1 MKHLL
6 YRGFAATAALTLG
19 LGLCLL
25 MGCATPQGADYQP
38 QRGQSGKD
46 VIWIPTSP
54 ELVTRMLNMAKVSSQ
69 DIVYDLGAG
78 DGIIAI
84 TAAKQF
90 GARAYGI
97 EYNPQMALHAQN
109 NARAAG
115 VADKVSI
122 RQGDI
127 FEEKFDEATVV
138 TMYLLPHLNLKLRP
152 TLLKMKPGTR
162 IVSHAFDMNEW
173 EADEKVSHEY
183 AQAFMWVVPSPVE
196 GTWTLQEVDSKAQV
210 QLDIQQ
216 SFQRIGGSITERG
229 RKTPLLGAQLRG
241 DKIAFQYMGADQ
253 QLRSVTAQVNGNRMN
268 GVASLQGGQLPIEA
282 IRR

>member
-19 LGLCLL
+19 LL

-54 ELVTRMLNMAKVSSQ
+54 ELVTRMLNMAKVTSQ

-109 NARAAG
+109 NVRAAG

-152 TLLKMKPGTR
+152 ILLKMKPGTR

-210 QLDIQQ
+210 QLNIEQ

-229 RKTPLLGAQLRG
+229 RKTPLLGAQLR
-241 DKIAFQYMGADQ
+241 ILFLNLTPM
-253 QLRSVTAQVNGNRMN
+253 LH
-268 GVASLQGGQLPIEA
+268 VAA
-282 IRR
+282 

>member
-1 MKHLL
+1 MKPLL
-6 YRGFAATAALTLG
+6 YTRLAASAALPLG
-19 LGLCLL
+19 LL
-25 MGCATPQGADYQP
+25 MGCATAQGPDYQP

-173 EADEKVSHEY
+173 EADEKVSNEY
-183 AQAFMWVVPSPVE
+183 AHAFMWVVPSPVE
-196 GTWTLQEVDSKAQV
+196 GAWTLQEVDSKAQV

-253 QLRSVTAQVNGNRMN
+253 KLRSVTAQVNGNRMN
-268 GVASLQGGQLPIEA
+268 GVTSLQGGQLPIEA

>member
-1 MKHLL
+1 MKPLL

-19 LGLCLL
+19 LL

-54 ELVTRMLNMAKVSSQ
+54 ELVKRMLTMAKVSSQ

-97 EYNPQMALHAQN
+97 EYNPQMAVHAQN
-109 NARAAG
+109 NVRAAG

-127 FEEKFDEATVV
+127 FVEKFDEATVV

-183 AQAFMWVVPSPVE
+183 SHAFMWVVPSDVQ
-196 GTWTLQEVDSKAQV
+196 GRWTLQEVDSKAQV
-210 QLDIQQ
+210 QLDIEQ

-253 QLRSVTAQVNGNRMN
+253 QLRSVSAQVNGNQFN
-268 GVASLQGGQLPIEA
+268 GVSSLQGGQLAIEA
-282 IRR
+282 VRR

>member
-1 MKHLL
+1 MKPLL
-6 YRGFAATAALTLG
+6 YTRLAASAALTLG
-19 LGLCLL
+19 LL
-25 MGCATPQGADYQP
+25 MGCATAQGPDYQP

-173 EADEKVSHEY
+173 EADEKVSNEY
-183 AQAFMWVVPSPVE
+183 AHAFMWVVPSPVE
-196 GTWTLQEVDSKAQV
+196 GAWTLQEVDSKAQV

-253 QLRSVTAQVNGNRMN
+253 KLRSVTAQVNGNRMN
-268 GVASLQGGQLPIEA
+268 GVTSLQGGQLPIEA

>member
-19 LGLCLL
+19 LL

-109 NARAAG
+109 NVRAAG

-173 EADEKVSHEY
+173 EADEKVSQEY
-183 AQAFMWVVPSPVE
+183 AHAFMWVVPSPVE

-253 QLRSVTAQVNGNRMN
+253 QLRSVTAQVNGNKMN
-268 GVASLQGGQLPIEA
+268 GVSSLQGGQLAIEA
-282 IRR
+282 VRR

>member
-6 YRGFAATAALTLG
+6 YRGFAATGALTLG
-19 LGLCLL
+19 LL

-54 ELVTRMLNMAKVSSQ
+54 ELVTRMLNMAKVTSQ

-109 NARAAG
+109 NVRAAG

-173 EADEKVSHEY
+173 EADEKVSQEY
-183 AQAFMWVVPSPVE
+183 AHAFMWVVPSPVE

-268 GVASLQGGQLPIEA
+268 GVTSLQGGQLPIEA

>member
-1 MKHLL
+1 MKPLL
-6 YRGFAATAALTLG
+6 YTRLAASAALTLG
-19 LGLCLL
+19 LL
-25 MGCATPQGADYQP
+25 MGCATAQGPDYQP

-173 EADEKVSHEY
+173 EADEKVSNEY
-183 AQAFMWVVPSPVE
+183 AHAFMWVVPSPVE

-268 GVASLQGGQLPIEA
+268 GVTSLQGGQLPIEA
-282 IRR
+282 VRR

>member
-19 LGLCLL
+19 LL

-54 ELVTRMLNMAKVSSQ
+54 ELVTRMLNMAKVTSQ

-109 NARAAG
+109 NVRAAG

-152 TLLKMKPGTR
+152 ILLKMKPGTR

-173 EADEKVSHEY
+173 EADEKVSNEY
-183 AQAFMWVVPSPVE
+183 AHAFMWVVPSPVE
-196 GTWTLQEVDSKAQV
+196 GTWSLQEVDSKAQV

-268 GVASLQGGQLPIEA
+268 GVTSLQGGQLPIEA
-282 IRR
+282 VRR

>member
-19 LGLCLL
+19 LL
-25 MGCATPQGADYQP
+25 MGCATSQGPDYQP

-54 ELVTRMLNMAKVSSQ
+54 ELVTRMLNMAKVTSQ

-162 IVSHAFDMNEW
+162 ILSHAFDMNEW
-173 EADEKVSHEY
+173 EADEKVSNDY
-183 AQAFMWVVPSPVE
+183 AHAFMWVVPSPVE

-253 QLRSVTAQVNGNRMN
+253 KLRSITAQVNGNRMN
-268 GVASLQGGQLPIEA
+268 GVTSLQGGQLPIEA

>member
-1 MKHLL
+1 MKPLL
-6 YRGFAATAALTLG
+6 YTRLAASAALTLG
-19 LGLCLL
+19 LL
-25 MGCATPQGADYQP
+25 MGCATAQGPDYQP

-173 EADEKVSHEY
+173 EADEKVSNEY
-183 AQAFMWVVPSPVE
+183 AHAFMWVVPSPVE
-196 GTWTLQEVDSKAQV
+196 GAWTLQEVDSKAQV

-253 QLRSVTAQVNGNRMN
+253 KLRSVTAQVNGNRMN
-268 GVASLQGGQLPIEA
+268 GVTSLQGGQLPIEA
-282 IRR
+282 VRR

>member
-1 MKHLL
+1 MKPLL

-19 LGLCLL
+19 LL

-162 IVSHAFDMNEW
+162 ILSHAFDMNEW

-183 AQAFMWVVPSPVE
+183 AHAFMWVVPSDVQ
-196 GTWTLQEVDSKAQV
+196 GRWTLQEVDSKAQV
-210 QLDIQQ
+210 QLDIEQ

-253 QLRSVTAQVNGNRMN
+253 KLRSITAQVNGNRMN
-268 GVASLQGGQLPIEA
+268 GVTSLQGGQLPIEA

>member
-1 MKHLL
+1 MQPIYRRLL
-6 YRGFAATAALTLG
+6 ASASLTLG
-19 LGLCLL
+19 LL
-25 MGCATPQGADYQP
+25 MGCATAQGPDYQP

-90 GARAYGI
+90 GARAHGI

-109 NARAAG
+109 NVRAAG

-162 IVSHAFDMNEW
+162 IVSHAFDMGEW
-173 EADEKVSHEY
+173 DADEKVSHEY
-183 AQAFMWVVPSPVE
+183 AHAFMWVVPSDVQ

-210 QLDIQQ
+210 QLDIEQ
-216 SFQRIGGSITERG
+216 SFQNIGGSITERG
-229 RKTPLLGAQLRG
+229 RKSPLMGAQLRG

-253 QLRSVTAQVNGNRMN
+253 QLRSVTAQVQGQKMQ
-268 GVASLQGGQLPIEA
+268 GIATSQGGQLPIEA

>member
-1 MKHLL
+1 MKPLL
-6 YRGFAATAALTLG
+6 YRGFAATVALSLG
-19 LGLCLL
+19 LL

-54 ELVTRMLNMAKVSSQ
+54 ELVKRMLTMAKVSSQ

-109 NARAAG
+109 NVRAAG

-162 IVSHAFDMNEW
+162 IVSHAFHMGDW
-173 EADEKVSHEY
+173 EPDETMSHESARGY
-183 AQAFMWVVPSPVE
+183 FWVVPAQVEGDWMFSGMEGGPMRVSLRQTYQNIGGMFTRASNTQPLVGARLRGEDISFQFSTPDKNVHNFTGRVAGDRITGTVNSATLHTPVE
-196 GTWTLQEVDSKAQV
+196 AKRL
-210 QLDIQQ
+210 
-216 SFQRIGGSITERG
+216 
-229 RKTPLLGAQLRG
+229 
-241 DKIAFQYMGADQ
+241 
-253 QLRSVTAQVNGNRMN
+253 
-268 GVASLQGGQLPIEA
+268 
-282 IRR
+282 

>member
-1 MKHLL
+1 MPLFSSRTL
-6 YRGFAATAALTLG
+6 AACACLTLG
-19 LGLCLL
+19 LL
-25 MGCATPQGADYQP
+25 MGCATTQAPDYQP

-54 ELVTRMLNMAKVSSQ
+54 ELVTRMLNMAKVSSR

-97 EYNPQMALHAQN
+97 EYNPQMAAHAQN

-162 IVSHAFDMNEW
+162 IVSHAFDMGEW
-173 EADEKVSHEY
+173 DADEKVSHEY
-183 AQAFMWVVPSPVE
+183 AHAFMWVVPSDVQ

-210 QLDIQQ
+210 QLDIEQ
-216 SFQRIGGSITERG
+216 SFQNIGGSITERG
-229 RKTPLLGAQLRG
+229 RQTPLMGAQLRG
-241 DKIAFQYMGADQ
+241 DKIAFQYIGADQ
-253 QLRSVTAQVNGNRMN
+253 QLRSVTAQVQGQKMQ
-268 GVASLQGGQLPIEA
+268 GIATSQGGQLPIEA

>member
-1 MKHLL
+1 MKPLL
-6 YRGFAATAALTLG
+6 YRRLAASAALTLG
-19 LGLCLL
+19 LL
-25 MGCATPQGADYQP
+25 MGCATAQGPDYQP

-127 FEEKFDEATVV
+127 FEEKFDEAPWSPCTFC
-138 TMYLLPHLNLKLRP
+138 P
-152 TLLKMKPGTR
+152 TST
-162 IVSHAFDMNEW
+162 
-173 EADEKVSHEY
+173 
-183 AQAFMWVVPSPVE
+183 
-196 GTWTLQEVDSKAQV
+196 
-210 QLDIQQ
+210 
-216 SFQRIGGSITERG
+216 
-229 RKTPLLGAQLRG
+229 
-241 DKIAFQYMGADQ
+241 
-253 QLRSVTAQVNGNRMN
+253 
-268 GVASLQGGQLPIEA
+268 
-282 IRR
+282 

>member
-1 MKHLL
+1 MMKFSKL
-6 YRGFAATAALTLG
+6 ACNAALAMAVALV
-19 LGLCLL
+19 
-25 MGCATPQGADYQP
+25 MGCASTPISDYQP
-38 QRGQSGKD
+38 QRGQTGKD

-54 ELVTRMLNMAKVSSQ
+54 ELVTRMLNMAKVSNQ

-90 GARAYGI
+90 GARAFGI
-97 EYNPQMALHAQN
+97 EYNPQMALHAQS
-109 NARAAG
+109 NARIAG

-162 IVSHAFDMNEW
+162 IVSHAFDMGEW
-173 EADEKVSHEY
+173 EPDDRVGFDY
-183 AQAFMWVVPSPVE
+183 ASAYLWVVPSAVQ
-196 GTWTLQEVDSKAQV
+196 GQWTLQEVDSSAQSV
-210 QLDIQQ
+210 LEIEQI
-216 SFQRIGGSITERG
+216 FQRIGGTITERG
-229 RKTPLLGAQLRG
+229 HKSPLLGAQLRG
-241 DKIAFQYMGADQ
+241 DKIAFQYVGADQ
-253 QLRSVTAQVNGNRMN
+253 QLRSVTAQVSGKRMQ
-268 GVASLQGGQLPIEA
+268 GVMTLQGGQLPIEA
-282 IRR
+282 TLP

>member
-6 YRGFAATAALTLG
+6 YRGFAATAALALALG
-19 LGLCLL
+19 LL

-97 EYNPQMALHAQN
+97 EYNPQMAVHAQN
-109 NARAAG
+109 NVRAAG

-127 FEEKFDEATVV
+127 FVEKFDEATVV

-183 AQAFMWVVPSPVE
+183 AHAFMWVVPSDVQ
-196 GTWTLQEVDSKAQV
+196 GRWTLQEVDSKAQV
-210 QLDIQQ
+210 QLDIEQ

-253 QLRSVTAQVNGNRMN
+253 QLRSVSAQVNGNQFN
-268 GVASLQGGQLPIEA
+268 GVSSLQGGQLAIEA
-282 IRR
+282 VRR

>member
-1 MKHLL
+1 MPLFSSRTL
-6 YRGFAATAALTLG
+6 AACASLTLG
-19 LGLCLL
+19 LL
-25 MGCATPQGADYQP
+25 MGCATPQAPDYQP

-54 ELVTRMLNMAKVSSQ
+54 ELVTRMLNMAKVSSR

-97 EYNPQMALHAQN
+97 EYNPQMAAHAQN

-127 FEEKFDEATVV
+127 FVEKFDEATVV

-152 TLLKMKPGTR
+152 ILLKMKPGTR
-162 IVSHAFDMNEW
+162 IVSHAFDMGEW
-173 EADEKVSHEY
+173 DADEKVSHEY
-183 AQAFMWVVPSPVE
+183 AHAFMWVVPSDVQ

-210 QLDIQQ
+210 QLDIEQ
-216 SFQRIGGSITERG
+216 SFQNIGGSITERG
-229 RKTPLLGAQLRG
+229 RKSPLMGAQLRG

-253 QLRSVTAQVNGNRMN
+253 QLRSVTAQVQGQKMQ
-268 GVASLQGGQLPIEA
+268 GIATSQGGQLPIEA

>member
-1 MKHLL
+1 MKPLL
-6 YRGFAATAALTLG
+6 YTRLAASAALTLG
-19 LGLCLL
+19 LL
-25 MGCATPQGADYQP
+25 MGCATAQGPDYQP

-173 EADEKVSHEY
+173 EADEKVSNEY
-183 AQAFMWVVPSPVE
+183 AHAFMWVVPSPVE
-196 GTWTLQEVDSKAQV
+196 GAWTLQEVDSKAQV

-229 RKTPLLGAQLRG
+229 GKTPLLGAQLRG

-253 QLRSVTAQVNGNRMN
+253 KLRSVTAQVNGNRMN
-268 GVASLQGGQLPIEA
+268 GVTSLQGGQLPIEA